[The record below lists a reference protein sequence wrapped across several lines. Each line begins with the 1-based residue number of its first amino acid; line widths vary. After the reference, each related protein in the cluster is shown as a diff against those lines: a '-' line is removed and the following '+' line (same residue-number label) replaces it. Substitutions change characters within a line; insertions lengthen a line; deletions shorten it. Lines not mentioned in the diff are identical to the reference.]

1 MKKGYLYIIVLVI
14 LSGCSEIEQHD
25 PMKMGVKKVEQLL
38 ECKNGKNTD
47 SSPFSIFREYWRCLG
62 ATYYLNGQVCNEVS
76 FFGEHGSRYV
86 LGKSILSRIFG
97 IISNTIYGYAKFGD
111 FEELL
116 TFEVFEEDGKICLEI
131 YAPHNGMPEDDYLY
145 RSWLFYCARLQIL
158 KGNYDKAL
166 ELSNQQMLMYNG
178 ISETSDYLNSIDGT
192 EGGLAKDGYSY
203 RRYEIDKLME
213 YSFLIDGVVYRNEY
227 YVKDGKV
234 VPLIRWLGA
243 DSAVF
248 VFQKRK
254 YDTDNFISI

>member
-86 LGKSILSRIFG
+86 IGKSILSRIFG

-145 RSWLFYCARLQIL
+145 HLYTFEIL
-158 KGNYDKAL
+158 SISSEELVLRALCPKAIRDV
-166 ELSNQQMLMYNG
+166 M
-178 ISETSDYLNSIDGT
+178 NSIDGT

-203 RRYEIDKLME
+203 RGYEIDKLME